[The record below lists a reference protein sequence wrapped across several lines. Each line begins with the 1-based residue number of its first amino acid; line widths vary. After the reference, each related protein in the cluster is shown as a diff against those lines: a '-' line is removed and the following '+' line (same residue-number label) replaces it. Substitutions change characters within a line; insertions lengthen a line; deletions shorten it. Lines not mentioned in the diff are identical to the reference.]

1 MLALAFCLFVKRIYP
16 SLIIEDSLMLS
27 LESTLWIFG
36 LFGLANTYLNKPS
49 LFLTKWKEAAY
60 PVYILHMFF
69 LHLGSLLLFPLQLPA
84 PLSFGILLLFVLI
97 GSLLVYRYGTRR

>member
-1 MLALAFCLFVKRIYP
+1 
-16 SLIIEDSLMLS
+16 MLS

-69 LHLGSLLLFPLQLPA
+69 LHLGSCEQ
-84 PLSFGILLLFVLI
+84 
-97 GSLLVYRYGTRR
+97 T